1 MQPADLRIYLVPRR
15 LPLFAT
21 VVVVMTVVVAPPA
34 PARGFDG
41 RAYLEQCT
49 GDDAAEQPRC
59 RDPLLAE
66 LFTRDARS
74 HTMHNP
80 LAACPVDLQRVEA
93 FEDFID
99 KLQAAFVNW
108 LRRQP
113 QALDESVD
121 TLASR
126 ALSEIDLCAL

>member
-1 MQPADLRIYLVPRR
+1 MQPADLRIYPVPRR
-15 LPLFAT
+15 FLLFAT
-21 VVVVMTVVVAPPA
+21 AVVVMAIVLAPPSS
-34 PARGFDG
+34 ARDVDV

-80 LAACPVDLQRVEA
+80 LAACPVDLQRVEVL
-93 FEDFID
+93 EDFID
-99 KLQAAFVNW
+99 KLQAAFVTW

-113 QALDESVD
+113 QALDQSVD
-121 TLASR
+121 SLASR